1 MLENFN
7 KAFLRMQFG
16 FKNRMRLY
24 RKLSKYLSNGFQMS
38 KALDEMYS
46 HAMDSRSKFLFITRT
61 PIEVNV
67 LDDLKKSVANGT
79 GLAYALRN
87 WVPNGERMIIEGGE
101 KAGRLSIALDSAIQ
115 ITGTAK
121 VIRNTLVGGLAYP
134 LLLVALTIGYM
145 AMFGTMVIPA
155 FEEVL
160 PREQWTGIG
169 GQMSVLSDFVHSW
182 LIPSL
187 AVLGMGSIFTVLSM
201 PRWKKGLRIRFD
213 RYPPYSIYRIIQGSA
228 FMLTVSGMLRSGIP
242 LVRSFEILAKD
253 ASPWYR
259 ERLERTLHMLN
270 SGNNLGDALKLTG
283 YEFPDRESI
292 NELRAYSEMSNV
304 EEALE
309 ILANDWLKE
318 TVEKIVAQTAVMKNV
333 SFIFL
338 GATFGWIMM
347 GIFSIQQQ
355 IAGAVN

>member
-1 MLENFN
+1 
-7 KAFLRMQFG
+7 MQFG

-38 KALDEMYS
+38 KALDEMHS
-46 HAMDSRSKFLFITRT
+46 HATESGYKIGPLTML
-61 PIEVNV
+61 PIEVTV
-67 LDDLKKSVANGT
+67 LNDLRKSVANGT

-101 KAGRLSIALDSAIQ
+101 KAGRLSISLDSAIQ
-115 ITGTAK
+115 IAGTAK

-134 LLLVALTIGYM
+134 LLLVALTISYM

-160 PREQWTGIG
+160 PREQWIGIG
-169 GQMSVLSDFVHSW
+169 GQMSWLSDFVNSW
-182 LIPSL
+182 LIP
-187 AVLGMGSIFTVLSM
+187 AIAALGIGTISTVLSM
-201 PRWKKGLRIRFD
+201 PRWKKGLRVKFD
-213 RYPPYSIYRIIQGSA
+213 RFPPYSIYRIILGSA

-242 LVRSFEILAKD
+242 LVRSFEILARD

-318 TVEKIVAQTAVMKNV
+318 TVEKITTQTAVMKNL

-338 GATFGWIMM
+338 GVTFGWIMM